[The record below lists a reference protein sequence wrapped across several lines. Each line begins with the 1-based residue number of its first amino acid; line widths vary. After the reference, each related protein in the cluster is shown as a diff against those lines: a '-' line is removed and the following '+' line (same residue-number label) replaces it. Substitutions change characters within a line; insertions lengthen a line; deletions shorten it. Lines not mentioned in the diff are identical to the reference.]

1 MQEKLPLYI
10 KNYKLILYLY
20 KIVHNFDKEYKHTLG
35 VTLLDTAYELLD
47 NIIEANTSPNNEKIK
62 KIRQVSSSFDKLKM
76 RIRISHDIGLIS
88 HKKFSFIIEQEI
100 EIGHMIKGWLK
111 WAESP
116 NTSIYAR
123 T

>member
-62 KIRQVSSSFDKLKM
+62 KI
-76 RIRISHDIGLIS
+76 
-88 HKKFSFIIEQEI
+88 
-100 EIGHMIKGWLK
+100 
-111 WAESP
+111 
-116 NTSIYAR
+116 N
-123 T
+123 